1 MYGRSSPAAIDL
13 SRFRL
18 TRLRVFAISSLLLSI
33 AVGVSAIQFTTA
45 RDLILPSGGVIGG
58 DYLAFYAAAHAAKA
72 GEAAAAYDPAAFE
85 ALLHELG
92 PERDRYGLTWQ
103 YPPTYFLLLLPFAFI
118 AYIPGYALWTGATA
132 AGYLATMRGA
142 GLKGLIL
149 FVIVASPSAFH
160 AAITGQNGFL
170 TATLLAIGALYPD
183 KRPVLAGLAAALLTI
198 KPQLGLLL
206 PIAYLAGGCWRA
218 FFVAAAGALALAAL
232 SIAAFG
238 PDIWLAFMDGARG
251 ASDNLGAGK
260 MPLFKMATPFSAA
273 LFAGLPLE
281 AAAAFHTMLALAAAG
296 AIGLVWRRVKD
307 PELRAAALLTGVFF
321 VAPYGYFYELIILAL
336 PVALMAKRGLELGWA
351 RHEQAL
357 VTLAFLLPL
366 MLPGTS
372 RQLGVSWGLIVIVT
386 VAALVIRRIA
396 HERPGTFRLRKS

>member
-1 MYGRSSPAAIDL
+1 MYGRSLPAAIDL

-18 TRLRVFAISSLLLSI
+18 TRLRVFAVSSLLLSI
-33 AVGVSAIQFTTA
+33 ALGVSVIQFTSA
-45 RDLILPSGGVIGG
+45 RDLILPGGGVIGG
-58 DYLAFYAAAHAAKA
+58 DYLAFYAAAHAASE
-72 GEAAAAYDPAAFE
+72 GEAAAAYDPVAFE

-118 AYIPGYALWTGATA
+118 AYAPGYALWTGAGA
-132 AGYLATMRGA
+132 VGFLATMRGA

-170 TATLLAIGALYPD
+170 TATLLAIAALYPD

-232 SIAAFG
+232 SLAAFG
-238 PDIWLAFMDGARG
+238 PDIWLAFLDGARG
-251 ASDNLGAGK
+251 ASDNLGSGK
-260 MPLFKMATPFSAA
+260 MPLFKMATPFAGA
-273 LFAGLPLE
+273 RFAGLPLE
-281 AAAAFHTMLALAAAG
+281 AAAAFHAALALAAAVAVG
-296 AIGLVWRRVKD
+296 IVWRRVKD
-307 PELRAAALLTGVFF
+307 PELRASALLAGVFF
-321 VAPYGYFYELIILAL
+321 VAPYGYFYELIVLAL
-336 PVALMAKRGLELGWA
+336 AVALMAKRGLELGWA

-357 VTLAFLLPL
+357 VTLAFLLPM
-366 MLPGTS
+366 MLPGKSSQT
-372 RQLGVSWGLIVIVT
+372 GVSWGLIVIVA

-396 HERPGTFRLRKS
+396 HEQPGTFSLRKA